1 MLGRVAAGRR
11 VVRDDALH
19 PDPGF
24 AELYAALPEAADLEP
39 WLSECLDAGGPV
51 LYVGVGAGRLAV
63 PLAAEGVELVG
74 VDAHPGMLASLR
86 ERAPQLELV
95 EGRIESVDLG
105 RTFALVVA
113 PSHVLCTPARLLG
126 AARHVGV
133 RGRVLFE
140 LPNPHWLA
148 TAPEGVRVLALRHDQ
163 AEIEVPYP
171 TGDTQVAVQPLV
183 WPEEVEEFLRP
194 AGLRLTRLWG
204 SDDEGGLDASPAFYV
219 LATRYHRASEYRT
232 QGRSRRR

>member
-1 MLGRVAAGRR
+1 
-11 VVRDDALH
+11 
-19 PDPGF
+19 
-24 AELYAALPEAADLEP
+24 
-39 WLSECLDAGGPV
+39 
-51 LYVGVGAGRLAV
+51 
-63 PLAAEGVELVG
+63 
-74 VDAHPGMLASLR
+74 MLASLR
-86 ERAPQLELV
+86 ARAPDLELV
-95 EGRIESVDLG
+95 EGRIEDIDLG

-126 AARHVGV
+126 AARHVGA
-133 RGRVLFE
+133 RGRVLLE
-140 LPNPHWLA
+140 LPNPHWLR
-148 TAPEGVRVLALRHDQ
+148 TSPEGVRVLALRHDE
-163 AEIEVPYP
+163 AELEVPYP

-194 AGLRLTRLWG
+194 AGLLLTRLWG

>member
-1 MLGRVAAGRR
+1 MTAGRR

-39 WLSECLDAGGPV
+39 WLSQSRAAGGPV
-51 LYVGVGAGRLAV
+51 LYVGVGAGRLAL

-86 ERAPQLELV
+86 ARAPQLELV
-95 EGRIESVDLG
+95 EGRIEVLDVG

-113 PSHVLCTPARLLG
+113 PSHVLCTPGRLAG
-126 AARHVGV
+126 AARHVRPG
-133 RGRVLFE
+133 GRLLFE
-140 LPNPHWLA
+140 LPNPHWLRA
-148 TAPEGVRVLALRHDQ
+148 SPESVRVVALRHDR
-163 AEIEVPYP
+163 AELEVPYP
-171 TGDTQVAVQPLV
+171 NGDTQVASQPLV
-183 WPEEVEEFLRP
+183 WPEEIEEFLAA
-194 AGLRLTRLWG
+194 AGLDLIRLWG
-204 SDDEGGLDASPAFYV
+204 SDDEGGLDTSPSFFV
-219 LATRYHRASEYRT
+219 LATRYHRASENRT